1 MNWNVFNK
9 IIYSFNSIASLADT
23 VMMHYC
29 IVTKVFI
36 TLGHN
41 IRY

>member
-9 IIYSFNSIASLADT
+9 KINSLNSIASLVDT

-36 TLGHN
+36 TLGHHN
-41 IRY
+41 RY